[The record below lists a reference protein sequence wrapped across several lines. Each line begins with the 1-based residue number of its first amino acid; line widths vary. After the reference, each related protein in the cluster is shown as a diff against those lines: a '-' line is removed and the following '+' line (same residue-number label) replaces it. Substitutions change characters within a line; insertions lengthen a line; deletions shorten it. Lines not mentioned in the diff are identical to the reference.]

1 MDGNMS
7 GIIRRML
14 YYPVALDKP
23 TSELLT
29 KISRQQKFQNL
40 RYTSYSQLASNGI
53 GFENL
58 LYTSYSQLGSN
69 GIGFENLL

>member
-1 MDGNMS
+1 
-7 GIIRRML
+7 ML